1 MLQLYKLHDE
11 NYMDIIKSLFQINI
25 NMPGSMENEHPHKFL
40 QNLRPIEEFR
50 NTPLIPI
57 SDR

>member
-1 MLQLYKLHDE
+1 ME
-11 NYMDIIKSLFQINI
+11 SLRRCFTINI

-40 QNLRPIEEFR
+40 KSTTINTTHNVIDLRPVEEFR

-57 SDR
+57 SDK

>member
-1 MLQLYKLHDE
+1 
-11 NYMDIIKSLFQINI
+11 
-25 NMPGSMENEHPHKFL
+25 MPGSMENEHPHKFL
-40 QNLRPIEEFR
+40 ANLRPIEEFR